1 MQIGL
6 ALRTHVALFFAR
18 PVAANKPRLE
28 IVDDLLAV
36 EDDFIKFAVF
46 DFESA
51 ERVSVQDFEPFR
63 KTYPLV
69 VSGSNW
75 LRVMATQANNGK
87 ALRLVQQ
94 VLGVSREQ
102 TMVFGDY
109 LNDLEMMDAAAYSFA
124 MGNAYP

>member
-1 MQIGL
+1 MQIGS

-28 IVDDLLAV
+28 IVDDPLAV

-51 ERVSVQDFEPFR
+51 ERVSVQAFEPFR

-69 VSGSNW
+69 VSGANW

-109 LNDLEMMDAAAYSFA
+109 LNDLEMRDAADYSFA
-124 MGNAYP
+124 MGNSYP

>member
-1 MQIGL
+1 MQIGS

-28 IVDDLLAV
+28 IVDDPLAV
-36 EDDFIKFAVF
+36 EDDFIKVAVF

-51 ERVSVQDFEPFR
+51 ERVSVQAFDPFR
-63 KTYPLV
+63 KTHQVV
-69 VSGSNW
+69 VSGTSW
-75 LRVMATQANNGK
+75 FDVMAAQANNGK

-94 VLGVSREQ
+94 ALGVSREQ

-124 MGNAYP
+124 MGYAYP

>member
-1 MQIGL
+1 MQIGS

-28 IVDDLLAV
+28 IVDDPLAV

-51 ERVSVQDFEPFR
+51 ERVSVQAFEPFR
-63 KTYPLV
+63 KTYPLD
-69 VSGSNW
+69 VSGANW

>member
-1 MQIGL
+1 MQIGS

-28 IVDDLLAV
+28 IVDDPLAV

-51 ERVSVQDFEPFR
+51 ERVSVQAFEPFR

-69 VSGSNW
+69 VSGANW

>member
-6 ALRTHVALFFAR
+6 ALRTHAALFFAR

-28 IVDDLLAV
+28 IVDDPLAV

-51 ERVSVQDFEPFR
+51 ERVSVQAFEPFR

-69 VSGSNW
+69 VSGANW

-124 MGNAYP
+124 MGNACP

>member
-1 MQIGL
+1 MQIGS

-28 IVDDLLAV
+28 IVDDPLAV

-51 ERVSVQDFEPFR
+51 ERVSVQAFEPFR

-69 VSGSNW
+69 VSGANW

-94 VLGVSREQ
+94 ALGISLV
-102 TMVFGDY
+102 TI
-109 LNDLEMMDAAAYSFA
+109 
-124 MGNAYP
+124 

>member
-1 MQIGL
+1 M
-6 ALRTHVALFFAR
+6 H
-18 PVAANKPRLE
+18 
-28 IVDDLLAV
+28 DC
-36 EDDFIKFAVF
+36 
-46 DFESA
+46 
-51 ERVSVQDFEPFR
+51 EPFR

-69 VSGSNW
+69 VSGANW

-124 MGNAYP
+124 MGNACP